1 MPTTTE
7 SLKPWQ
13 MARDVTIVILVLGA
27 IVNLATPPARPD
39 LYLPV
44 GRVQSIQFFG
54 SLGVRSQVN
63 TREAHGT
70 ERSFV
75 VRQVSQ
81 LVQGQ
86 DVVLH
91 VSRWR
96 SELCNVDHTVC
107 EDLLG
112 DPQ

>member
-7 SLKPWQ
+7 PLKPWQ
-13 MARDVTIVILVLGA
+13 MARDVTIVILVFGA
-27 IVNLATPPARPD
+27 IVDLATPPAAPER
-39 LYLPV
+39 YLPV

-63 TREAHGT
+63 TREAQGA

-91 VSRWR
+91 VGRWR
-96 SELCNVDHTVC
+96 SELCNADHTVC